1 MSEKGNNFLL
11 GRMYF
16 TREGDCYGDG
26 YQNFLVLPPMLC
38 TLIVDS
44 KRKVTNSIST
54 EISY

>member
-16 TREGDCYGDG
+16 TGEGDCYGDG